1 MGIPVE
7 HFQLLRLLKIFRVF
21 RMKVTATV
29 FALLVCTLL
38 EASAKNLVTFKEST
52 DSEMLDLSHDI
63 MYPEDYDELERD
75 EELEDSRRKRSAEE
89 EEGELIDLSHDY
101 ILMPEDYD
109 ELERD
114 EDLEDSR
121 RKRSAEVEHE
131 ETLAGTKEI
140 SYFGHAGRDDV
151 TDFSANR
158 VIACTDMEKNLLD
171 VSEIQA
177 TYTCD
182 LLNEEL
188 DVSDKLKEI
197 CEGKKTCSFTVA
209 QLVGERNCAKTE
221 MLPCRNQ
228 TWIAVDDKTKA
239 ICEGNT
245 PIVEEQLKEICELV
259 NNPPTERLCNT
270 TVLTVPP
277 TFKWSVGC
285 GDKFI
290 PLPPY

>member
-38 EASAKNLVTFKEST
+38 EASAKNLVTFKEPT
-52 DSEMLDLSHDI
+52 DAEMSDLSHDI

-75 EELEDSRRKRSAEE
+75 EDLENSRRKRSAEE
-89 EEGELIDLSHDY
+89 EEGEFIDLSHLY
-101 ILMPEDYD
+101 PEDYN
-109 ELERD
+109 ELETD
-114 EDLEDSR
+114 EELEDSR

-131 ETLAGTKEI
+131 ETLAGTKEL
-140 SYFGHAGRDDV
+140 SYFGYTSWDIV

-158 VIACTDMEKNLLD
+158 EIACTDVENNLLD
-171 VSEIQA
+171 ISEIQA

-197 CEGKKTCSFTVA
+197 LKAKRPALS
-209 QLVGERNCAKTE
+209 QLLNWLG
-221 MLPCRNQ
+221 
-228 TWIAVDDKTKA
+228 I
-239 ICEGNT
+239 G
-245 PIVEEQLKEICELV
+245 
-259 NNPPTERLCNT
+259 
-270 TVLTVPP
+270 TVLKQRCCPAEIKHGLLLMTRQRQ
-277 TFKWSVGC
+277 SVRA
-285 GDKFI
+285 I
-290 PLPPY
+290 HLLLRNS

>member
-63 MYPEDYDELERD
+63 MYPEDYDELEMD

-89 EEGELIDLSHDY
+89 VEGELIDLSHDY

-114 EDLEDSR
+114 EDIKNSR
-121 RKRSAEVEHE
+121 RKRSAGAQGA
-131 ETLAGTKEI
+131 ETVHDWEWNKEI
-140 SYFGHAGRDDV
+140 QFDCQRSGIKIENG
-151 TDFSANR
+151 
-158 VIACTDMEKNLLD
+158 
-171 VSEIQA
+171 
-177 TYTCD
+177 TYHCD

-188 DVSDKLKEI
+188 NLTKEMKEI
-197 CEGKKTCSFTVA
+197 CDGKVLCSFSPA
-209 QLVGERNCAKTE
+209 QLLAKRNCVSE
-221 MLPCRNQ
+221 PEPGLSIM
-228 TWIAVDDKTKA
+228 AVPS
-239 ICEGNT
+239 I
-245 PIVEEQLKEICELV
+245 
-259 NNPPTERLCNT
+259 
-270 TVLTVPP
+270 
-277 TFKWSVGC
+277 KWSYTC
-285 GDKFI
+285 EDFAET
-290 PLPPY
+290 

>member
-38 EASAKNLVTFKEST
+38 EASAKNLVTFKEPT
-52 DSEMLDLSHDI
+52 DAEMLDLSHDI
-63 MYPEDYDELERD
+63 MYPEDYNELET
-75 EELEDSRRKRSAEE
+75 
-89 EEGELIDLSHDY
+89 
-101 ILMPEDYD
+101 
-109 ELERD
+109 D
-114 EDLEDSR
+114 EDLENSR

-171 VSEIQA
+171 ISEIQA

-197 CEGKKTCSFTVA
+197 CEGK
-209 QLVGERNCAKTE
+209 
-221 MLPCRNQ
+221 
-228 TWIAVDDKTKA
+228 
-239 ICEGNT
+239 
-245 PIVEEQLKEICELV
+245 
-259 NNPPTERLCNT
+259 
-270 TVLTVPP
+270 
-277 TFKWSVGC
+277 
-285 GDKFI
+285 
-290 PLPPY
+290 